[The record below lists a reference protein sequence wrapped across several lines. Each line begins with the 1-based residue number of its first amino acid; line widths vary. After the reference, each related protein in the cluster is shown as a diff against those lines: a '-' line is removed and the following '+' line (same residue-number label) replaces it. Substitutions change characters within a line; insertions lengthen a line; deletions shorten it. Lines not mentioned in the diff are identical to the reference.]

1 MAVKLKTPS
10 EIEMMH
16 QAGQTVCRVLEHLA
30 ELIAPGVTTAEL
42 DDQAQRMITQ
52 AGCEALFKGVPSP
65 RAGYPFPAS
74 ICVSIDNQVVHGIPS
89 SKRKLEEGQL
99 VSIDCGVRHKGYC
112 GDAAVTI
119 PVGQVGLQEQN
130 LLDVTR
136 QVLQIAVDNSRPG
149 VPWSQIAAK
158 MQACAEAA
166 GFSVVRDFV
175 GHGIGREMHEEPKLP
190 NFVSRDLLQD
200 DIVLQPGMVL
210 AVEPMIN
217 MGRWP
222 VKYGPDGWVVLTED
236 GLPSAHF
243 EHTIAITDSGSEV
256 LTCP

>member
-1 MAVKLKTPS
+1 M
-10 EIEMMH
+10 
-16 QAGQTVCRVLEHLA
+16 
-30 ELIAPGVTTAEL
+30 
-42 DDQAQRMITQ
+42 
-52 AGCEALFKGVPSP
+52 
-65 RAGYPFPAS
+65 
-74 ICVSIDNQVVHGIPS
+74 
-89 SKRKLEEGQL
+89 
-99 VSIDCGVRHKGYC
+99 
-112 GDAAVTI
+112 
-119 PVGQVGLQEQN
+119 
-130 LLDVTR
+130 
-136 QVLQIAVDNSRPG
+136 
-149 VPWSQIAAK
+149 
-158 MQACAEAA
+158 
-166 GFSVVRDFV
+166 
-175 GHGIGREMHEEPKLP
+175 P